1 MWHRIKYYA
10 CSVLLFEGISFVLL
24 RQSNY
29 ILKRALLTFP
39 TVAAMAEFILANK
52 VIKVDA
58 DTTDCSITGLFSDEL
73 LVIAE
78 TQYGAT
84 LLYTDTDDVD

>member
-1 MWHRIKYYA
+1 M
-10 CSVLLFEGISFVLL
+10 LFVAFASISFVLVK
-24 RQSNY
+24 QSNY
-29 ILKRALLTFP
+29 ILKRALLAFP
-39 TVAAMAEFILANK
+39 TVAGMTEFILAHK
-52 VIKVDA
+52 VIKVNA

-84 LLYTDTDDVD
+84 LLYTDTDDVG

>member
-1 MWHRIKYYA
+1 M
-10 CSVLLFEGISFVLL
+10 
-24 RQSNY
+24 
-29 ILKRALLTFP
+29 T
-39 TVAAMAEFILANK
+39 EFILANK

-84 LLYTDTDDVD
+84 LLYTDTDDVG